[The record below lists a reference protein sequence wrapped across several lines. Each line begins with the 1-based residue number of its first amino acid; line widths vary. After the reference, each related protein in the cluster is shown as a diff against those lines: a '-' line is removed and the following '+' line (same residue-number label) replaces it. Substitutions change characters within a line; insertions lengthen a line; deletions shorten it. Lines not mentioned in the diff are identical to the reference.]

1 MKKGVILCILI
12 VTAAFAS
19 VQAQIRDCR
28 QIVLPHTGYNQ
39 TILNNMPEE
48 KIQWYCRYS
57 ANSFFVTDTVPVG
70 ATIYNIS
77 DLVSVQTG
85 NNLDQSF
92 VVDLETLSY
101 YAYNF
106 WDFQVPNG
114 DLTIYFRTPSS
125 ERAYL
130 GVYSVQQTFIRT
142 DGGTGA
148 Y

>member
-1 MKKGVILCILI
+1 MKKGVLLGILLMI
-12 VTAAFAS
+12 TALTS
-19 VQAQIRDCR
+19 LHAQMRDCR

-39 TILNNMPEE
+39 NILNNMPEE

-57 ANSFFVTDTVPVG
+57 ANSFFVADTIPVG
-70 ATIYNIS
+70 ATVFNIS

-85 NNLDQSF
+85 NNVDQTF
-92 VVDLETLSY
+92 VVDLENLSY

-106 WDFQVPNG
+106 WDFQVPSGNV
-114 DLTIYFRTPSS
+114 TIYFRTPSS
-125 ERAYL
+125 AHPYL
-130 GVYSVQQTFIRT
+130 GVYSVQDTFDRT